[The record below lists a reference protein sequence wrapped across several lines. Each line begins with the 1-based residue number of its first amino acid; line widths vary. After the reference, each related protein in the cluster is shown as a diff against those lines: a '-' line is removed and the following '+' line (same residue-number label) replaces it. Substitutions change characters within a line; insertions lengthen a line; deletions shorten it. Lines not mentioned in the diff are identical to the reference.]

1 MRYKAEWL
9 LECLLLRI
17 KSPSA
22 YQHLI
27 KTELIPVPSAETLR
41 NLIGGMSCHFGFNS
55 HALHT
60 IKERLKD
67 ASDSEKLVVL
77 CFDEIALLEEL
88 GFNVASLAFD
98 GFVRLS
104 DDPLENRPT
113 TDEDEENFDDE
124 VLKKGVT
131 IESLA
136 DHALVFFCRSLLLN
150 FVAPFGVFASRSAAS
165 GIIL

>member
-1 MRYKAEWL
+1 MRTILDRSRMAW
-9 LECLLLRI
+9 
-17 KSPSA
+17 
-22 YQHLI
+22 
-27 KTELIPVPSAETLR
+27 
-41 NLIGGMSCHFGFNS
+41 FNS
-55 HALHT
+55 HALHK

-67 ASDSEKLVVL
+67 ASDTEKFVVL
-77 CFDEIALLEEL
+77 CFDEIALLKEP

-104 DDPLENRPT
+104 DDTLESRPT

-136 DHALVFFCRSLLLN
+136 DRALVFFCRSLLVN
-150 FVAPFGVFASRSAAS
+150 FVTPFGVFASRSASS
-165 GIIL
+165 GIML